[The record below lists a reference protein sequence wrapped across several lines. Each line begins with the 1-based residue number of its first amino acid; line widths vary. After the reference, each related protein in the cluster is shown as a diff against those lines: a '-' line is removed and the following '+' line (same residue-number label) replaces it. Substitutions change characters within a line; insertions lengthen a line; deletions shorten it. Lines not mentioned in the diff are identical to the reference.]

1 MMKVIIKGGK
11 PAEPIRKTIPKNAN
25 LAKEL
30 PKFVESLSYCNP
42 GALSCQV
49 GKGKTYGSIHGL
61 LPWAIE
67 KKLRILYIS
76 SRVANNDQLK
86 EEIIK
91 VTGQEDIL
99 EKLTAAGIRDKEDF
113 GSITVLS
120 YHKAYQYM
128 LHRADQL
135 EGYDIVIIDEVQ
147 AFLEDATYVGFTG
160 EFFKE
165 IPKIFGGAIRLYL
178 SATPDDILPL
188 LAEAEAPYTI
198 TVLHMPR
205 DYSYVKPYF
214 FSKKSEIQ
222 KAINE
227 DKSGKKWYIFMRYI
241 APGIKFAE
249 GLDCDCCFLNSEER
263 SSNPEKWNEVISNKS
278 FPEKVAIITGVVD
291 VGVGFVDA
299 MLENV
304 VIFSISPTTIIQVLG
319 RKRRKNNEN
328 INLYVFCPSVD
339 AMRHRL
345 KENIAIREALSS
357 FWSHRAAFIQ
367 QYILVPDKY
376 DFRSLMHLKK
386 DASMEPN
393 SLALVYYENEARVIE
408 KFLKYA
414 KVNKDPY
421 CFDRFVCRWLGIK
434 VPPRSESWLDPEI
447 NGTGKNTFF
456 DYLNSHCS
464 KDMSETEFAN
474 FMRAFP
480 HKCVA
485 AFGKGSNDRFDRP
498 WGATKFNNK
507 IKELKLPYR
516 LVEDKANKTYRI
528 EVNNV
533 DDCSKEN

>member
-1 MMKVIIKGGK
+1 MKVIIRGGK
-11 PAEPIRKTIPKNAN
+11 PAEPVRKTISKTAN

-30 PKFVESLSYCNP
+30 PKFVESLNYCNP
-42 GALSCQV
+42 GFLSCQV
-49 GKGKTYGSIHGL
+49 GKGKTYGVIHGV

-67 KKLRILYIS
+67 KKLTILYIS

-86 EEIIK
+86 AEIID
-91 VTGQEDIL
+91 VTEQKDIL

-128 LHRADQL
+128 LYNPEQL
-135 EGYDIVIIDEVQ
+135 SGYDIVIVDEVQ
-147 AFLEDATYVGFTG
+147 AFLEDSAFVGFSG
-160 EFFKE
+160 EIFEE
-165 IPKIFGGAIRLYL
+165 IPNIFAGSIRLYL

-188 LAEAEAPYTI
+188 LAEVEAPNTI

-205 DYSYVKPYF
+205 DYSFVKPHF
-214 FSKKSEIQ
+214 FANKKEIQ

-227 DKSGKKWYIFMRYI
+227 DKSDKKWYVFMHSI
-241 APGIKFAE
+241 AAGKSFAE
-249 GLDCDCCFLNSEER
+249 GLVCDCCFLNSEER
-263 SSNPEKWNEVISNKS
+263 TSNPEKWTEVISNKT
-278 FPEKVAIITGVVD
+278 FPEKISIFTGVVD
-291 VGVGFVDA
+291 VGVGFVDDK
-299 MLENV
+299 LENV

-319 RKRRKNNEN
+319 RKRRKNNEK
-328 INLYVFCPSVD
+328 INLYVFCQSIET
-339 AMRHRL
+339 MHHRL
-345 KENIAIREALSS
+345 EENIARREALTS
-357 FWSHRAAFIQ
+357 FWSHKAAFMH
-367 QYILVPDKY
+367 QYILAPEKY

-393 SLALVYYENEARVIE
+393 SLALVYYENEAKIIE
-408 KFLKYA
+408 KYLKYA
-414 KVNKDPY
+414 KEAKDPY
-421 CFDRFVCRWLGIK
+421 CFDRLVCRWLGIK
-434 VPPRSESWLDPEI
+434 APPRSESWLDPEI

-456 DYLNSHCS
+456 DYLNCHCS

-485 AFGKGSNDRFDRP
+485 AFGKGTNDRFDRP
-498 WGATKFNNK
+498 WGSTKFNNK